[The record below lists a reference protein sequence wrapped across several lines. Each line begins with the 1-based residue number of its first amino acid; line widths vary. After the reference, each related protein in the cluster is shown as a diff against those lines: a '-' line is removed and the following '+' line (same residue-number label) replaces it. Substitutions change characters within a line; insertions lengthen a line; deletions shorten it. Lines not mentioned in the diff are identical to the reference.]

1 MSSVSKPPGTRKKWE
16 GGEIQKEK
24 HNNKKKRER
33 KDSQALI
40 GRKNNIRW
48 MLRSLQHPTD
58 NHYRYSCGQ
67 KKRRA
72 GRTVD
77 I

>member
-1 MSSVSKPPGTRKKWE
+1 MSLVSSSSRQKKGERE
-16 GGEIQKEK
+16 GEKVKKEK
-24 HNNKKKRER
+24 HNNNKKKS

-67 KKRRA
+67 KKRCPV
-72 GRTVD
+72 RTGAV
-77 I
+77 